1 MRNMLKSLTRT
12 EGHLLSSTLRT
23 SIDMDD
29 LDSYGIEEKK
39 EEGGGG
45 GADGGIANGE
55 CRGVA
60 KTRTRIV

>member
-1 MRNMLKSLTRT
+1 MLKSLTRT

-23 SIDMDD
+23 PIDMDD
-29 LDSYGIEEKK
+29 LDSYGIKEKK

-55 CRGVA
+55 CCGVA
-60 KTRTRIV
+60 KIWTRIF